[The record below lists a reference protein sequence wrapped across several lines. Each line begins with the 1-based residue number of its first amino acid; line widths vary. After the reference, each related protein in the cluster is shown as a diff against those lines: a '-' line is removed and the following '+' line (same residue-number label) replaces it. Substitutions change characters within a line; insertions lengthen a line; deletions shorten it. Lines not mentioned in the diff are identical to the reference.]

1 MNNGLPAPWVIEA
14 AIEAQSATDTQ
25 RLASALAQLASE
37 DPTFGY
43 AHDGASPAFI
53 VMATDESTLDAHL
66 AALRRAH
73 GSDLRAGT
81 PQIRYREALARAVDV
96 DYTHKKVTGG
106 SGEFACVR
114 LRIEPGEPGAG
125 TAFRSEV
132 VGGVVPD
139 RYIGGVEQGVRRV
152 CDTGLLAGFPIDA
165 IAALY
170 DGAFHEIDSSWTAF
184 EIAGRSAMR
193 EGASQAGVK
202 LLEPIMDVAVWV
214 PPELAGVVITDMYKR
229 GVRVEDGDSLLD
241 AIANGGLKVGEAI
254 LIVADAPLAR
264 LLGYAEVLR
273 AISGGRA
280 SCTVSFG
287 RYAEVQRNDGPD
299 DFAPTIGMRA

>member
-1 MNNGLPAPWVIEA
+1 MGNGLPTRWIIQT
-14 AIEAQSATDTQ
+14 AIEAQSATDTE

-43 AHDGASPAFI
+43 TGDRASPAFI
-53 VMATDESTLDAHL
+53 VMATDESNLDAHL
-66 AALRRAH
+66 AALRRVD
-73 GSDLRAGT
+73 GSDLRAGR
-81 PQIRYREALARAVDV
+81 PQVRYREALARAVDV
-96 DYTHKKVTGG
+96 GYTRTEFTGAG
-106 SGEFACVR
+106 GEFASVR

-125 TAFRSEV
+125 CLFRSEI

-139 RYIGGVEQGVRRV
+139 EYIGGVERGVRRV
-152 CDTGLLAGFPIDA
+152 CETGLLAGFPIDVA
-165 IAALY
+165 VALY

-184 EIAGRSAMR
+184 EIAGRSAMQK
-193 EGASQAGVK
+193 GALQAGVK
-202 LLEPIMDVAVWV
+202 RLEPIMDVAVWV
-214 PPELAGVVITDMYKR
+214 LPALAGAVITDMHKR

-241 AIANGGLKVGEAI
+241 AIATGGVTVGDPT

-264 LLGYAEVLR
+264 LLSYSEVLR

-280 SCTVSFG
+280 TCTMSFG

-299 DFAPTIGMRA
+299 DFAPAIGMRA

>member
-25 RLASALAQLASE
+25 RLARALAQLASE
-37 DPTFGY
+37 DPTFAY
-43 AHDGASPAFI
+43 AHDGAPAAFI
-53 VMATDESTLDAHL
+53 VMATDESKLGAHL
-66 AALRRAH
+66 AALRRAL

-96 DYTHKKVTGG
+96 DYTHKKFTGG
-106 SGEFACVR
+106 SGEFARVR

-125 TAFRSEV
+125 SVFRSEV

-139 RYIGGVEQGVRRV
+139 RFIGGVEQGVRRV
-152 CDTGLLAGFPIDA
+152 CESGLLAGFPIDA
-165 IAALY
+165 AVALH

-214 PPELAGVVITDMYKR
+214 PPELASAVIADMYKR

-241 AIANGGLKVGEAI
+241 ALAIGAQTVSDAI

-264 LLGYAEVLR
+264 LLGYPEVLR

-280 SCTVSFG
+280 TCAMSFG

-299 DFAPTIGMRA
+299 DFAPAIGMRA